1 MWARSDVRR
10 GDQAERVRAQRQGR
24 RSALACSFAVPQR
37 RAVAIRWVR
46 GPAAPGSMRLEHADH
61 TPAHRGYVQG
71 RGPLTTHTLA
81 LELVDGR
88 RATVDFKHE
97 RLPACRQ
104 EAGGRPGTYG

>member
-1 MWARSDVRR
+1 
-10 GDQAERVRAQRQGR
+10 
-24 RSALACSFAVPQR
+24 
-37 RAVAIRWVR
+37 
-46 GPAAPGSMRLEHADH
+46 MRLEHADH

-97 RLPACRQ
+97 RNRHSDVYYRWLNEIPALPALVLIVLLVVLK
-104 EAGGRPGTYG
+104 PF